1 METEKRKKGSQGI
14 LEQNTKASKSF
25 FHINTETVSLKITL
39 FLYYGAM
46 AAILPY
52 LTIQMK
58 DIGISLSEIAIIY
71 AVLPFTAF
79 LGPPIMGIMAD
90 QLGQYKGVL
99 IVATVINGVFHTLLL
114 AVPKYSEMPI
124 YAPAVIEF
132 RGVNGAILRPESLAL
147 CDNFDISLLN
157 ANNRLRNQ
165 MIHVHSCDF
174 ENASGILSRGL
185 SQNTSLNSLNISSL
199 CRLTIAEQMEEDENE
214 SPNFACG
221 NLSNVDSEFHRAKRS
236 ALDNHLESRVNGKC
250 SLKVRIN
257 SEYPNLESITCKTN
271 YTFESGDKIVEGNN
285 SLTFWL
291 YFGLRI
297 IANVFMNAC
306 FSLLDATTLAVVGNN
321 EGAEYGKERIL
332 CTIGTAVISPLAG
345 LLVDRVSA
353 AKGYTDYSSAFY
365 FSNVLLLL
373 NITGYFFMKLTVE
386 KPEEGFWKNATDLLN
401 YPEVVVFLGMIFILG
416 NLWGFVESYLFI
428 FLDELHAPK
437 YLLGLTLT
445 VGSLAGIPFL
455 YGAEKLVAKAGRVNI
470 IALAFLVYFIRF
482 FGYSYIPNP
491 FWCFPFEA
499 MEAFTYHL
507 MWVAAATYCAV
518 LAPKGLLATLTGVM
532 GSLHYGLGKGSGAF
546 IGGYVIN
553 VANTRLSFR
562 YFGIA
567 AGIFGIFYFAINKFW
582 LQKAVKRRN
591 ERDNAING
599 DNENPARTIPSILQE
614 QKESMLS
621 SNHV

>member
-1 METEKRKKGSQGI
+1 MEVTYCI
-14 LEQNTKASKSF
+14 LLMFKIGERSSF
-25 FHINTETVSLKITL
+25 AKLSFIFS
-39 FLYYGAM
+39 AM

-99 IVATVINGVFHTLLL
+99 IVATIINGLFHTLLL
-114 AVPKYSEMPI
+114 AVPKYSETPI

-132 RGVNGAILRPESLAL
+132 RGVSGAILRPESLAL
-147 CDNFDISLLN
+147 CDNFDISVLS
-157 ANNRLRNQ
+157 ASNRLRNQ
-165 MIHVHSCDF
+165 MINVYSCNAANDSNVIASRTPWNLPSLCHVTNNELLEQDENVNPIFTCGNANAFHRTKRSLF
-174 ENASGILSRGL
+174 ENSGK
-185 SQNTSLNSLNISSL
+185 N
-199 CRLTIAEQMEEDENE
+199 
-214 SPNFACG
+214 
-221 NLSNVDSEFHRAKRS
+221 
-236 ALDNHLESRVNGKC
+236 KC
-250 SLKVRIN
+250 ALKVRIN
-257 SEYPNLESITCKTN
+257 SEAPNLETFTCKTN
-271 YTFESGDKIVEGNN
+271 YTFESGDKLVEGNN

-291 YFGLRI
+291 YFAIRI
-297 IANVFMNAC
+297 VGNVFMNAC

-321 EGAEYGKERIL
+321 EGSEYGKERIL
-332 CTIGTAVISPLAG
+332 CTIGAAVVSPLAG

-365 FSNVLLLL
+365 FSNALLVI
-373 NITGYFFMKLTVE
+373 NIIGYFFMKLTVE

-401 YPEVVVFLGMIFILG
+401 YPEVVVFLGMIFVLG

-428 FLDELHAPK
+428 FLDELNAPK

-455 YGAEKLVAKAGRVNI
+455 YGAEKLVTKAGRVNI
-470 IALAFLVYFIRF
+470 IAFAFIVYFIRF

-546 IGGYVIN
+546 IGGYLISVT
-553 VANTRLSFR
+553 NTRLSFR

-567 AGIFGIFYFAINKFW
+567 AGIFGTIYLLINKFW
-582 LQKAVKRRN
+582 LEGAIKRRN
-591 ERDNAING
+591 ERGILYCYTKTRMYTKKLIIESVFDLPMILIENDING
-599 DNENPARTIPSILQE
+599 DDENPARTIPSILQE
-614 QKESMLS
+614 QKQAMLP
-621 SNHV
+621 SNNAA